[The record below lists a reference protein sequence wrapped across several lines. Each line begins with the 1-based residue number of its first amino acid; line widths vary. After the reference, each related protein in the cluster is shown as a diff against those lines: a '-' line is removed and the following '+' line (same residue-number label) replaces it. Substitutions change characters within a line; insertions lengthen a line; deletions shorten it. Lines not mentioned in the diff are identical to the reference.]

1 MCDAAA
7 AGRARQKTLLQQ
19 IRLIDVLER
28 HGLFANRRRERF
40 QADRPAVIEFDDTAQ
55 HPPVRRIEAHLVHF
69 QAQQRGVGDLFG
81 DDAVGAHLRI
91 VAHALEQ
98 TVGNARRA
106 ARA

>member
-1 MCDAAA
+1 MHVSGTFSAFSEIYLLLTDVFQAKMLISTACDAAA
-7 AGRARQKTLLQQ
+7 AGRARQTALLQQ

-69 QAQQRGVGDLFG
+69 
-81 DDAVGAHLRI
+81 
-91 VAHALEQ
+91 
-98 TVGNARRA
+98 
-106 ARA
+106 